1 MGGSSLWPSPDTR
14 LIGEP
19 QRRSMIPCQGI
30 LQSAGTISVLQES
43 RVRIL
48 QRVPVKTLPSGTKLR
63 WLAVTR
69 RVRASCKCENI
80 TVWVCDHQ
88 PIAQSWCHC
97 LLFSPWK
104 DWMSEKGFWR
114 LTGFVCRLRCTID
127 GWLHGSVKLVIVLLQ
142 LDPIILPR
150 HPPLFSS
157 TCHCASKYN
166 ETLPLRTP
174 TLGTKEGNF

>member
-1 MGGSSLWPSPDTR
+1 
-14 LIGEP
+14 
-19 QRRSMIPCQGI
+19 MIPCQGI
-30 LQSAGTISVLQES
+30 LRSAGCISVLQES

-48 QRVPVKTLPSGTKLR
+48 TRVPVKTLPSGTKLR
-63 WLAVTR
+63 WLGQHQA
-69 RVRASCKCENI
+69 CEEQFKCENI
-80 TVWVCDHQ
+80 TVWPLATGSVLV
-88 PIAQSWCHC
+88 S
-97 LLFSPWK
+97 LSLFSFSPWR

-114 LTGFVCRLRCTID
+114 LAGFVCRLWCTID

-174 TLGTKEGNF
+174 TLRTREGNF

>member
-30 LQSAGTISVLQES
+30 LRVPATLVYYSQES
-43 RVRIL
+43 EYY
-48 QRVPVKTLPSGTKLR
+48 QSPPSGTKLR
-63 WLAVTR
+63 WLVSTM
-69 RVRASCKCENI
+69 RVRSWCKCENI
-80 TVWVCDHQ
+80 TVHWLATV
-88 PIAQSWCHC
+88 SGCHC
-97 LLFSPWK
+97 LISLWK

-114 LTGFVCRLRCTID
+114 LTGFVCRLWCTID
-127 GWLHGSVKLVIVLLQ
+127 GWLHGSVKLVIVSLQ

-174 TLGTKEGNF
+174 TLETREGNF